1 MDDKE
6 LDKLFREKL
15 GSYSEPSEDIW
26 PLIEASLEKSAVVP
40 LRRAKF
46 RRTIMTIAAAA
57 AVAAIGFILWVP
69 DGSRSGSLS
78 VEEHALAE
86 NPVLSVP
93 SSGERTEENIG
104 IADTGTEKT
113 GYAGSVKK
121 TENPATE
128 KTSGSV
134 TKKDASVER
143 LSDQASESTV
153 SEDKKETI
161 TATGSDNARPDKPT
175 EGLSDKKEN
184 NLPERTEEKSAG
196 KQNYERY
203 FLGDGYFAEN
213 SGSKKGKYLL
223 AVSSNL
229 ASGMDKAVQGTSIM
243 NMLSSGNLPDFTS
256 GKVPSVERISD
267 VKYSMPLNVGV
278 QVQLK
283 IDSHLA
289 IGLGI
294 RYSFL
299 QSKYDGLINKKFN
312 RVKQSLHYIGIPV
325 NLYAI
330 ILDRKNF
337 MVYANAGGS
346 LEKGLRAEYSFQ
358 SYDGSTHAS
367 SSISGVSYSVNAGLG
382 VEYRFVPLLGVYLQ
396 PDIVYYFNSKI
407 PASIRTDQPFQAG
420 AEIGFRFHF

>member
-46 RRTIMTIAAAA
+46 RRTILTIAAAA

-69 DGSRSGSLS
+69 DGSRSGSPS

-93 SSGERTEENIG
+93 SSGDRTEENIG

-121 TENPATE
+121 AERPATE
-128 KTSGSV
+128 KASGLGV
-134 TKKDASVER
+134 EDASVEG
-143 LSDQASESTV
+143 LSDQVSERTV
-153 SEDKKETI
+153 SEEKKETI

-175 EGLSDKKEN
+175 EELSDKKEN
-184 NLPERTEEKSAG
+184 NS
-196 KQNYERY
+196 YERY
-203 FLGDGYFAEN
+203 FSGYGDFAEN

-223 AVSSNL
+223 AFSSNL
-229 ASGMDKAVQGTSIM
+229 ASGTDKAVQGTSIM
-243 NMLSSGNLPDFTS
+243 NMLSSGSLPDFSS
-256 GKVPSVERISD
+256 GKVPRVERISD
-267 VKYSMPLNVGV
+267 VEYSMPLNVGV

-294 RYSFL
+294 RYSLL

-337 MVYANAGGS
+337 VVYANAGGS

-358 SYDGSTHAS
+358 SYDGNTHAS

>member
-46 RRTIMTIAAAA
+46 RRTILTIAAAA

-69 DGSRSGSLS
+69 DGFRSGSPS

-93 SSGERTEENIG
+93 SSGDRTEENIG

-121 TENPATE
+121 AERPATE
-128 KTSGSV
+128 KASGLGV
-134 TKKDASVER
+134 EDASVEG
-143 LSDQASESTV
+143 LSDQVSERTV
-153 SEDKKETI
+153 SEEKKETI

-203 FLGDGYFAEN
+203 FLEYGDFAEN

-229 ASGMDKAVQGTSIM
+229 ASGMDKNIQGISIM

-294 RYSFL
+294 RYSLL

-312 RVKQSLHYIGIPV
+312 RVKQSLHYIGIPI

-337 MVYANAGGS
+337 LVYANAGGS

-358 SYDGSTHAS
+358 SYDGNTHAS

-396 PDIVYYFNSKI
+396 PDIAYYFNSKI